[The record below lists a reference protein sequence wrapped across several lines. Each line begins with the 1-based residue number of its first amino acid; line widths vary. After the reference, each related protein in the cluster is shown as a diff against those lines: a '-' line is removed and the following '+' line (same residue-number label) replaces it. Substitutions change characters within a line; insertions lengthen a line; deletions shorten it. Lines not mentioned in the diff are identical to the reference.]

1 MDRLLGQKW
10 WLTASLSF
18 HQTSQCL
25 QFETEVWRS
34 IKNANGGVGIK
45 AWYKLGD
52 SRTVRAEA
60 AATRRES
67 LQFLIREKF
76 G

>member
-1 MDRLLGQKW
+1 MLMEVLGLRPGIN
-10 WLTASLSF
+10 WLTA
-18 HQTSQCL
+18 
-25 QFETEVWRS
+25 
-34 IKNANGGVGIK
+34 
-45 AWYKLGD
+45 

-60 AATRRES
+60 AATKRES